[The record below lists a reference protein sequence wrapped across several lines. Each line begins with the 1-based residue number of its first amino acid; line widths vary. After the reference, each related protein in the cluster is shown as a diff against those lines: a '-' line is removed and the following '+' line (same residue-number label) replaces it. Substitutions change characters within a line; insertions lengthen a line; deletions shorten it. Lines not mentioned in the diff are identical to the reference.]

1 MIDWNNNGQIDPEEI
16 VLTGVI
22 LSEEEDDERPAPKK
36 IGGGCLMCLFM
47 LPVLLIK
54 ALFLQ

>member
-16 VLTGVI
+16 ALTGVI

-36 IGGGCLMCLFM
+36 Q
-47 LPVLLIK
+47 VE
-54 ALFLQ
+54 AV